1 VICDE
6 YCQNLLIKYILSVYS
21 STLLIIKEFRMFKS
35 LPAYTNSKS
44 LSVKKLSIEKQ
55 DHWLFQNVNFELK
68 PKEVLHLEGEN
79 GSGKTTLLR
88 ALCGLTIADEGE
100 IFWDGASIQKQSYD
114 YHLQLSYVGHS
125 DGIKQDLTVL
135 ENLRVAM
142 VLSRSIYKVSDKKIL
157 SDILKSIGLENK
169 EDTLAF
175 HLSAGQRRRLAF
187 ARCLLNDSALWIL
200 DEPLTAL
207 DVKGVAFIEQA
218 IQAHIE
224 RGGLA
229 IITSHQPL
237 NVKNVRCTRLNLSA
251 VA

>member
-1 VICDE
+1 
-6 YCQNLLIKYILSVYS
+6 
-21 STLLIIKEFRMFKS
+21 MFSS
-35 LPAYTNSKS
+35 LPAYTRSKA
-44 LSVKKLSIEKQ
+44 LSAKKLSVEKQ
-55 DHWLFQNVNFELK
+55 DRWLFKNISFDLQ

-88 ALCGLTIADEGE
+88 VLCGLTIADEGE
-100 IFWDGASIQKQSYD
+100 VYWDDVAIQKQAYD

-142 VLSRSIYKVSDKKIL
+142 VLSRSIYKVSDKKIMGE
-157 SDILKSIGLENK
+157 ILKNIGLENK
-169 EDTLAF
+169 ENTLAF

-207 DVKGVAFIEQA
+207 DTKGVAFIEQA

-229 IITSHQPL
+229 VITSHQSL
-237 NVKNVRCTRLNLSA
+237 DIKNVRCTRLNLSV

>member
-1 VICDE
+1 
-6 YCQNLLIKYILSVYS
+6 
-21 STLLIIKEFRMFKS
+21 MFKS
-35 LPAYTNSKS
+35 LPAYSNSKI
-44 LSVKKLSIEKQ
+44 LSVKKLSVEKQ
-55 DHWLFQNVNFELK
+55 DRWLFKDVSFDLK

-88 ALCGLTIADEGE
+88 TLCGLTIADEGN
-100 IFWDGASIQKQSYD
+100 IFWDDTSIHANPYD

-157 SDILKSIGLENK
+157 SEILANIGLKNK

-187 ARCLLNDSALWIL
+187 ARCLLNDSSLWIL

-207 DVKGVAFIEQA
+207 DIKGVAFIEHA

-229 IITSHQPL
+229 VITSHQPL
-237 NVKNVRCTRLNLSA
+237 NVNNVRCTRLNLSA

>member
-1 VICDE
+1 
-6 YCQNLLIKYILSVYS
+6 
-21 STLLIIKEFRMFKS
+21 MFSS
-35 LPAYTNSKS
+35 LPAYTRSKT
-44 LSVKKLSIEKQ
+44 LSVKKLSVEKQ
-55 DHWLFQNVNFELK
+55 DRWLFQNISFELQ

-88 ALCGLTIADEGE
+88 VLCGLTIADEGE
-100 IFWDGASIQKQSYD
+100 VYWDDVSIQKQTYD

-142 VLSRSIYKVSDKKIL
+142 VLSRSIYKVSDKEIL
-157 SDILKSIGLENK
+157 TEILKSIGLENK
-169 EDTLAF
+169 QDTLAF
-175 HLSAGQRRRLAF
+175 YLSAGQRRRLAF

-207 DVKGVAFIEQA
+207 DTKGVAFIEQA

-229 IITSHQPL
+229 VITSHQSL
-237 NVKNVRCTRLNLSA
+237 DIRNVRCTRLNLSA

>member
-1 VICDE
+1 
-6 YCQNLLIKYILSVYS
+6 
-21 STLLIIKEFRMFKS
+21 M
-35 LPAYTNSKS
+35 
-44 LSVKKLSIEKQ
+44 EKQ
-55 DHWLFQNVNFELK
+55 DRWLFQNINFDLK

-88 ALCGLTIADEGE
+88 VLCGLTLADEGDVY
-100 IFWDGASIQKQSYD
+100 WDDISINQQTYD
-114 YHLQLSYVGHS
+114 YHLQLSYLGHS

-142 VLSRSIYKVSDKKIL
+142 VLSRSIYEVSDKQVLDEIL
-157 SDILKSIGLENK
+157 ENIGLQNSQ
-169 EDTLAF
+169 DTLAF

-207 DVKGVAFIEQA
+207 DKKGIAFIEQA

-229 IITSHQPL
+229 VITSHQAL
-237 NVKNVRCTRLNLSA
+237 NIKNVRCTRLNLSA

>member
-1 VICDE
+1 
-6 YCQNLLIKYILSVYS
+6 
-21 STLLIIKEFRMFKS
+21 MFKA
-35 LPAYTNSKS
+35 LPAYTKSKA
-44 LSVKKLSIEKQ
+44 LSVKELSVEKQ
-55 DHWLFQNVNFELK
+55 DRWLFQNISFDLQ

-88 ALCGLTIADEGE
+88 VLCGLTIADQGE
-100 IFWDGASIQKQSYD
+100 VYWNDVSIQKQSYD

-157 SDILKSIGLENK
+157 GDILTNIGLENK

-207 DVKGVAFIEQA
+207 DTKGIAFIEHA

-229 IITSHQPL
+229 VITSHQTL
-237 NVKNVRCTRLNLSA
+237 NIKNVRCTRLNLSA

>member
-1 VICDE
+1 
-6 YCQNLLIKYILSVYS
+6 
-21 STLLIIKEFRMFKS
+21 MFKS
-35 LPAYTNSKS
+35 LPAYTKSKA
-44 LSVKKLSIEKQ
+44 LSVKKLAVEKQ
-55 DHWLFQNVNFELK
+55 DRWLFRDISFDLQ

-88 ALCGLTIADEGE
+88 VLCGLTVADQGE
-100 IFWDGASIQKQSYD
+100 VFWDDISIQKQPYD

-142 VLSRSIYKVSDKKIL
+142 VLSRSIYKVSDKQIL
-157 SDILKSIGLENK
+157 SEILKNIGLQNK
-169 EDTLAF
+169 EDILAF

-207 DVKGVAFIEQA
+207 DTNGIAFIEQA
-218 IQAHIE
+218 IQSHIE

-229 IITSHQPL
+229 VVTSHQAL
-237 NVKNVRCTRLNLSA
+237 NIKNVCCTRLNLSA

>member
-1 VICDE
+1 
-6 YCQNLLIKYILSVYS
+6 
-21 STLLIIKEFRMFKS
+21 MFIS
-35 LPAYTNSKS
+35 LPAYTKSKV
-44 LSVKKLSIEKQ
+44 LSVKDLAIEKS
-55 DHWLFQNVNFELK
+55 DRWLFQNISFELK
-68 PKEVLHLEGEN
+68 PNEVLHLEGEN

-88 ALCGLTIADEGE
+88 ALCGLTIADEGD
-100 IFWDGASIQKQSYD
+100 IFWNDISIQKQSYD

-142 VLSRSIYKVSDKKIL
+142 VLSRSIYKVSDKKIMRE
-157 SDILKSIGLENK
+157 ILENIGLKNK
-169 EDTLAF
+169 QDTLAF

-187 ARCLLNDSALWIL
+187 ARCLLNDSALWVL

-229 IITSHQPL
+229 VITSHQPL
-237 NVKNVRCTRLNLSA
+237 NIKNVRCTRLNLSA

>member
-1 VICDE
+1 M
-6 YCQNLLIKYILSVYS
+6 
-21 STLLIIKEFRMFKS
+21 FRS
-35 LPAYTNSKS
+35 LPAYTKSKA
-44 LSVKKLSIEKQ
+44 LSVKKLSVEKQ
-55 DHWLFQNVNFELK
+55 DRWLFQNISFELQ

-88 ALCGLTIADEGE
+88 VLCGLTLADEGDV
-100 IFWDGASIQKQSYD
+100 FWDDTSIQKQAYD

-125 DGIKQDLTVL
+125 DGIKQDLSVL

-157 SDILKSIGLENK
+157 SEILKNIGLENK

-175 HLSAGQRRRLAF
+175 NLSAGQRRRLAF

-207 DVKGVAFIEQA
+207 DTKGVTFIEQA

-229 IITSHQPL
+229 VITSHQSL
-237 NVKNVRCTRLNLSA
+237 DIKNVRCTRLNLSA

>member
-1 VICDE
+1 
-6 YCQNLLIKYILSVYS
+6 
-21 STLLIIKEFRMFKS
+21 MFQS
-35 LPAYTNSKS
+35 LPAYTNSQA
-44 LSVKKLSIEKQ
+44 LSVRKLSIEKQ
-55 DHWLFQNVNFELK
+55 DRWLFQNISFDLQ

-88 ALCGLTIADEGE
+88 ALCGLTLADEGE
-100 IFWDGASIQKQSYD
+100 VYWNDISIQKQSYD
-114 YHLQLSYVGHS
+114 FHLQLSYVGHS

-142 VLSRSIYKVSDKKIL
+142 VLSRSIYRVSDKKIL
-157 SDILKSIGLENK
+157 TEILSNIGLQNK
-169 EDTLAF
+169 EDSLAF
-175 HLSAGQRRRLAF
+175 NLSAGQRRRLAF

-207 DVKGVAFIEQA
+207 DTKGIAFIESA

-229 IITSHQPL
+229 VITSHQPL
-237 NVKNVRCTRLNLSA
+237 NIKNVPCTRLNLSA
-251 VA
+251 

>member
-1 VICDE
+1 
-6 YCQNLLIKYILSVYS
+6 
-21 STLLIIKEFRMFKS
+21 MFKT
-35 LPAYTNSKS
+35 LPDYTNSKT

-55 DHWLFQNVNFELK
+55 DRWLFQNISFELR

-88 ALCGLTIADEGE
+88 ALCGLTQADEGDVY
-100 IFWDGASIQKQSYD
+100 WDDTSIQQSAYD
-114 YHLQLSYVGHS
+114 YHLQLSYLGHS

-142 VLSRSIYKVSDKKIL
+142 VLSRSIYKVSDKQIL
-157 SDILKSIGLENK
+157 GDILKSIGLEDK
-169 EDTLAF
+169 DDTLAF

-187 ARCLLNDSALWIL
+187 ARCLLNDSSLWIL

-207 DVKGVAFIEQA
+207 DTKGIAFIESA

-229 IITSHQPL
+229 VITSHQPV
-237 NVKNVRCTRLNLSA
+237 NIKNVRCTRLNLSSLA
-251 VA
+251 

>member
-1 VICDE
+1 
-6 YCQNLLIKYILSVYS
+6 
-21 STLLIIKEFRMFKS
+21 MFSS
-35 LPAYTNSKS
+35 LPAYTRSKA
-44 LSVKKLSIEKQ
+44 LSAKKLSVEKQ
-55 DHWLFQNVNFELK
+55 DRWLFKNISFELQ

-88 ALCGLTIADEGE
+88 VLCGLTMADEGE
-100 IFWDGASIQKQSYD
+100 VYWDDVAIQKQAYD

-157 SDILKSIGLENK
+157 GEILKNIGLENK
-169 EDTLAF
+169 ENTLAF

-207 DVKGVAFIEQA
+207 DTKGVAFIEQA

-229 IITSHQPL
+229 VITSHQSL
-237 NVKNVRCTRLNLSA
+237 DIRNVRCTRLNLSA

>member
-1 VICDE
+1 
-6 YCQNLLIKYILSVYS
+6 
-21 STLLIIKEFRMFKS
+21 MFKS
-35 LPAYTNSKS
+35 LPDYTNSKI

-55 DHWLFQNVNFELK
+55 DRWLFQNISFELR

-88 ALCGLTIADEGE
+88 ALCGLTQADEGDVY
-100 IFWDGASIQKQSYD
+100 WDDTSIQQSAYD
-114 YHLQLSYVGHS
+114 YHLQLSYLGHS

-142 VLSRSIYKVSDKKIL
+142 VLSRSIYEVSDKQIL
-157 SDILKSIGLENK
+157 GEILKSIGLEDK
-169 EDTLAF
+169 DDTLAF

-187 ARCLLNDSALWIL
+187 ARCLLNDSSLWIL

-207 DVKGVAFIEQA
+207 DTKGIAFIESA

-229 IITSHQPL
+229 VITSHQPV
-237 NVKNVRCTRLNLSA
+237 NIKNVRCTRLNLSSLA
-251 VA
+251 

>member
-1 VICDE
+1 
-6 YCQNLLIKYILSVYS
+6 
-21 STLLIIKEFRMFKS
+21 MFKS
-35 LPAYTNSKS
+35 LPAYTKSKT
-44 LSVKKLSIEKQ
+44 LSVKKLSVEKQ
-55 DHWLFQNVNFELK
+55 DRWLFQNISFELK
-68 PKEVLHLEGEN
+68 PGEVLHLEGEN

-88 ALCGLTIADEGE
+88 VLCGLTVADEGDVY
-100 IFWDGASIQKQSYD
+100 WDDTAIQKQSYD

-142 VLSRSIYKVSDKKIL
+142 VLSRSIHKVSDKKIL
-157 SDILKSIGLENK
+157 DDILKNIGLENK
-169 EDTLAF
+169 QDTLAF

-207 DVKGVAFIEQA
+207 DTKGIVFIENA
-218 IQAHIE
+218 IQAHVE

-229 IITSHQPL
+229 VITSHQSL
-237 NVKNVRCTRLNLSA
+237 NIKNVRCTRLNLSA
-251 VA
+251 VT

>member
-1 VICDE
+1 MIDSLPDYTKSE
-6 YCQNLLIKYILSVYS
+6 ILSV
-21 STLLIIKEFRMFKS
+21 KG
-35 LPAYTNSKS
+35 
-44 LSVKKLSIEKQ
+44 LSVEKQ
-55 DHWLFQNVNFELK
+55 DRWLFQDISFELK

-88 ALCGLTIADEGE
+88 TLCGLTLPDEGDVYWND
-100 IFWDGASIQKQSYD
+100 ISINSQPYD

-142 VLSRSIYKVSDKKIL
+142 VLSRSIYKVSDKEIL
-157 SDILKSIGLENK
+157 DDILRNIGLENK
-169 EDTLAF
+169 QDTLAF

-207 DVKGVAFIEQA
+207 DTKGIAFIEEA

-229 IITSHQPL
+229 VLTSHQTL
-237 NVKNVRCTRLNLSA
+237 NIKNVRCTRLNLS
-251 VA
+251 VAS

>member
-1 VICDE
+1 
-6 YCQNLLIKYILSVYS
+6 
-21 STLLIIKEFRMFKS
+21 MFKS
-35 LPAYTNSKS
+35 LPAYTNSKV
-44 LSVKKLSIEKQ
+44 LSVKKLAVEKQ
-55 DHWLFQNVNFELK
+55 DRWLFKNISFDLQ

-88 ALCGLTIADEGE
+88 ALCGLTIADEGD
-100 IFWDGASIQKQSYD
+100 IYWDDNSIQKQPYD

-125 DGIKQDLTVL
+125 DGIKQDLTVF

-142 VLSRSIYKVSDKKIL
+142 VLSRSIYKVSDKQIL
-157 SDILKSIGLENK
+157 TEILKNIGLENK

-187 ARCLLNDSALWIL
+187 ARCLLNDSSLWIL

-207 DVKGVAFIEQA
+207 DTKGIGFIEQA

-229 IITSHQPL
+229 VITSHQPL
-237 NVKNVRCTRLNLSA
+237 NVNNVRCTRLNLSA

>member
-1 VICDE
+1 
-6 YCQNLLIKYILSVYS
+6 
-21 STLLIIKEFRMFKS
+21 MFKS
-35 LPAYTNSKS
+35 LPAYTKSKR
-44 LSVKKLSIEKQ
+44 LSVKNLAVEKQ
-55 DHWLFQNVNFELK
+55 DRWLFQNINFDLQ

-88 ALCGLTIADEGE
+88 VLCGLTIADEGDVY
-100 IFWDGASIQKQSYD
+100 WNDVSIQKQSYD

-125 DGIKQDLTVL
+125 DGIKQDLTVV

-142 VLSRSIYKVSDKKIL
+142 VLSRSIYKVSDKQIL
-157 SDILKSIGLENK
+157 GDILKNIGLENK

-207 DVKGVAFIEQA
+207 DIKGIAFIEQA

-229 IITSHQPL
+229 VITSHQPL
-237 NVKNVRCTRLNLSA
+237 NIKNVRCTRLNLSA

>member
-1 VICDE
+1 
-6 YCQNLLIKYILSVYS
+6 
-21 STLLIIKEFRMFKS
+21 MFSS
-35 LPAYTNSKS
+35 LPAYTKSKA
-44 LSVKKLSIEKQ
+44 LSVKKLSVEKQ
-55 DHWLFQNVNFELK
+55 DRWLFQNISFELQ
-68 PKEVLHLEGEN
+68 PQEVLHLEGEN

-88 ALCGLTIADEGE
+88 VLCGLTLADEGE
-100 IFWDGASIQKQSYD
+100 VYWDEVSIQKQAYD

-142 VLSRSIYKVSDKKIL
+142 VLSRSIYKVSDKSIL
-157 SDILKSIGLENK
+157 GDILKNIGLENK

-207 DVKGVAFIEQA
+207 DTKGIAFIEQA

-229 IITSHQPL
+229 VITSHQSL
-237 NVKNVRCTRLNLSA
+237 NIKNVRCTRLNLSA

>member
-1 VICDE
+1 
-6 YCQNLLIKYILSVYS
+6 
-21 STLLIIKEFRMFKS
+21 MFKS
-35 LPAYTNSKS
+35 LPVYTNSKALTVS
-44 LSVKKLSIEKQ
+44 KLSIEKQ
-55 DHWLFQNVNFELK
+55 DRWLFQDVNFELQ

-88 ALCGLTIADEGE
+88 ALCGLTVADEGDV
-100 IFWDGASIQKQSYD
+100 FWDGVSIQEQSYD
-114 YHLQLSYVGHS
+114 YHLQLSYLGHS

-135 ENLRVAM
+135 ENLRVSM
-142 VLSRSIYKVSDKKIL
+142 VLSRSIYKVSDRQIL
-157 SDILKSIGLENK
+157 GDILQSIGLENK

-187 ARCLLNDSALWIL
+187 ARCLLTDSSLWIL

-207 DVKGVAFIEQA
+207 DTKGIAFIETA

-229 IITSHQPL
+229 VITSHQAV
-237 NVKNVRCTRLNLSA
+237 NIKNVRCTRLNLSA

>member
-1 VICDE
+1 
-6 YCQNLLIKYILSVYS
+6 
-21 STLLIIKEFRMFKS
+21 MFKS
-35 LPAYTNSKS
+35 LPAYTNSKV
-44 LSVKKLSIEKQ
+44 LSVKKLAVEKQ
-55 DHWLFQNVNFELK
+55 DRWLFKNISFDLQ

-88 ALCGLTIADEGE
+88 ALCGLTIADEGD
-100 IFWDGASIQKQSYD
+100 IFWDDNSIQKHSYD

-142 VLSRSIYKVSDKKIL
+142 VLSRSIYKVSDKQIL
-157 SDILKSIGLENK
+157 TEILKNIGLENK

-187 ARCLLNDSALWIL
+187 ARCLLNDSSLWIL

-207 DVKGVAFIEQA
+207 DTKGIHFIEQA

-229 IITSHQPL
+229 VITSHQPL
-237 NVKNVRCTRLNLSA
+237 NVSNVRCTRLNLSA

>member
-1 VICDE
+1 V
-6 YCQNLLIKYILSVYS
+6 
-21 STLLIIKEFRMFKS
+21 
-35 LPAYTNSKS
+35 
-44 LSVKKLSIEKQ
+44 EKQ
-55 DHWLFQNVNFELK
+55 DRWLFQNINFDLK

-88 ALCGLTIADEGE
+88 VLCGLTLADEGDVY
-100 IFWDGASIQKQSYD
+100 WDDISINQQTYD
-114 YHLQLSYVGHS
+114 YHLQLSYLGHS

-142 VLSRSIYKVSDKKIL
+142 VLSRSIYEVSDKQVLDEIL
-157 SDILKSIGLENK
+157 ENIGLQNSQ
-169 EDTLAF
+169 DTLAF

-207 DVKGVAFIEQA
+207 DKKGIAFIEQA

-229 IITSHQPL
+229 VITSHQAL
-237 NVKNVRCTRLNLSA
+237 NIKNVRCTRLNLSA

>member
-1 VICDE
+1 
-6 YCQNLLIKYILSVYS
+6 
-21 STLLIIKEFRMFKS
+21 MFKS
-35 LPAYTNSKS
+35 LPAYTKSKV
-44 LSVKKLSIEKQ
+44 LAVKELAIEKS
-55 DHWLFQNVNFELK
+55 DRWLFQNVSFELS

-88 ALCGLTIADEGE
+88 ALCGLTIADKGDVY
-100 IFWDGASIQKQSYD
+100 WNDVSIHQQPYD

-142 VLSRSIYKVSDKKIL
+142 VLSRSIYKVSDKKIMRE
-157 SDILKSIGLENK
+157 ILENIGLKNK

-207 DVKGVAFIEQA
+207 DVKGVSFIEQA

-229 IITSHQPL
+229 VITSHQPL
-237 NVKNVRCTRLNLSA
+237 NIKNVRCTRLNLSA